1 MTGIYHVGG
10 PIWSTLM
17 AVIPLFM
24 VPQLL
29 NHLVWAQGEQV
40 NLHLSQKSPNPLLLG
55 FTLVCLRMHRRLWP
69 LCPAPGGIAKVVRGL
84 RLLAL
89 MHVHIARWRMMRR
102 HGRGNT

>member
-24 VPQLL
+24 VPQLP

-40 NLHLSQKSPNPLLLG
+40 NLHLSQKSPHPLRLNL
-55 FTLVCLRMHRRLWP
+55 TLRCLRMRRRLWP
-69 LCPAPGGIAKVVRGL
+69 SCPAPGGIAKYAGAPC
-84 RLLAL
+84 LLA
-89 MHVHIARWRMMRR
+89 
-102 HGRGNT
+102 